1 MDPIWYSIR
10 IVATVVMTGIGVL
23 LLWAAYLVS
32 DNAGDAAIAWMVLLG
47 LAIPIGFF
55 TLFTLVGWQRS
66 TATREAPNAVIA
78 WCNDRRRYPFL
89 WLAFLLVLFG
99 GARQIVVE
107 MRQGD
112 ADRDATQAYHRAVRD
127 TLFDACW
134 VRAGQAF
141 RQDGGAAASLR
152 PRMMNYCTCLDI
164 EVEKGYTP
172 AQFAAVA
179 NDRWWQSG
187 DEKIDRIV
195 QKCRLDDSSF
205 VRAAQTIRKNGGN
218 PESEAMQ
225 PKILAYA
232 ACVKAELDA
241 GYSAAT
247 LMKVSIDPAWQDA
260 DAKFRQII
268 IRCTRHA
275 EF

>member
-1 MDPIWYSIR
+1 MDPIWYTIR
-10 IVATVVMTGIGVL
+10 IVVTGIMTGIGGL

-32 DNAGDAAIAWMVLLG
+32 DNVGGAAIAWMVLLG

-55 TLFTLVGWQRS
+55 VLFTLVGWQRG

-99 GARQIVVE
+99 AARQIVVE
-107 MRQGD
+107 IRQGD
-112 ADRDATQAYHRAVRD
+112 ADRGATEAYHRTVRD

-141 RQDGGAAASLR
+141 SKDAGAPASLR

-172 AQFAAVA
+172 QQFAAVTK
-179 NDRWWQSG
+179 DQWWASG

-195 QKCRLDDSSF
+195 QKCRIDDSSF
-205 VRAAQTIRKNGGN
+205 VWAAQTIRRNGGN
-218 PESEAMQ
+218 PESDAMQ

-232 ACVKAELDA
+232 ACVKAELES
-241 GYSAAT
+241 GYTGTT
-247 LMKVSIDPAWQDA
+247 LMKVSIDPASQDA
-260 DAKFRQII
+260 DDKFRQII
-268 IRCTRHA
+268 ARCMKYA

>member
-1 MDPIWYSIR
+1 
-10 IVATVVMTGIGVL
+10 L

-32 DNAGDAAIAWMVLLG
+32 DNVGGAAIAWMVLLG

-55 TLFTLVGWQRS
+55 VLFTLVGWQRG

-107 MRQGD
+107 IRQED
-112 ADRDATQAYHRAVRD
+112 ANRGATEAYHRTVRD

-141 RQDGGAAASLR
+141 RQDAGAAASLR
-152 PRMMNYCTCLDI
+152 PRMMNYCTCIDI

-172 AQFAAVA
+172 QQFAAVTK
-179 NDRWWQSG
+179 DQWWASG
-187 DEKIDRIV
+187 DQKIDRTV
-195 QKCRLDDSSF
+195 QKCRIDDSSF
-205 VRAAQTIRKNGGN
+205 VRAAQTIRRNGGN

-232 ACVKAELDA
+232 ACIKAELES
-241 GYSAAT
+241 GYTGTT
-247 LMKVSIDPAWQDA
+247 LMKVSSDPAWQDA
-260 DAKFRQII
+260 DDKFRQII
-268 IRCTRHA
+268 ARCTKYA